1 MTKLIYAA
9 IISAFVNNLVLT
21 RTFGTNSLIRDSKD
35 YGTALRL
42 GGGIL
47 VITTLTSVITWP
59 LGRYV
64 LERFHLSALETILF
78 LLIEAILVWIIL
90 ALVKK
95 INVSKYEKLHPLLT
109 LVIVNSAVLG
119 IILNNVSVGYSFIR
133 STVFS
138 VFGAIGFGI
147 ALILMA
153 GVRERIR
160 YNDVPGPFEGVPIL
174 LVTAAL
180 MAIAFYGF
188 TGLI

>member
-64 LERFHLSALETILF
+64 LERLHLSALETILF

-95 INVSKYEKLHPLLT
+95 ISVSKYEKLHPLLSM
-109 LVIVNSAVLG
+109 VIVNSAVLG

-138 VFGAIGFGI
+138 IFGAIGFGI